1 MAFIYLG
8 EHFLYRIMEFLR
20 HWYVKSGK
28 IYSNFVL
35 NKLSEIDEV
44 LAWRITLNHL
54 FEPLFKDYSI
64 IGHILGFIFRILRLS
79 VASVVYIIIFAVVI
93 FGYLLW
99 LLIPPTVV
107 WQFFMSLS

>member
-8 EHFLYRIMEFLR
+8 ERFLYRILEFLR

-35 NKLSEIDEV
+35 NKLTQIDEV
-44 LAWRITLNHL
+44 LALRITWNHL
-54 FEPLFKDYSI
+54 LEPLFKDYSI
-64 IGHILGFIFRILRLS
+64 IGRALGFIFRIIRLV
-79 VASVVYIIIFAVVI
+79 VASVIYVVIFAIVI

-99 LLIPPTVV
+99 LLILPMVV
-107 WQFFMSLS
+107 WRFFMTLS

>member
-8 EHFLYRIMEFLR
+8 ERFLYRIVEFLR

-35 NKLSEIDEV
+35 NKLSQIDEV
-44 LAWRITLNHL
+44 LALRITWNHL
-54 FEPLFKDYSI
+54 LEPLYKDYSI
-64 IGHILGFIFRILRLS
+64 VGRILGFVFRTIRL
-79 VASVVYIIIFAVVI
+79 VLASVVYILIFAVSI

-99 LLIPPTVV
+99 LLIPPAVV
-107 WQFFMSLS
+107 WQFFMTLS